1 VVKKGVR
8 LQGGPAVSRKTGRID
23 VHVGTQLRLRRLI
36 VGLSQEELGSRLG
49 ISFQQIQKYETGAN
63 RISAARLFEI
73 SRELDVPIS
82 WFFKDLPAEE
92 GQPSADPGLGAAD
105 VSDPRETGELL
116 RHFSSIEDHD
126 VRRKII
132 EMVAV
137 LAGRGRRVR

>member
-1 VVKKGVR
+1 M
-8 LQGGPAVSRKTGRID
+8 SRKTGRID

-73 SRELDVPIS
+73 SQELDVPIS

-92 GQPSADPGLGAAD
+92 GAPSASAPADPAVRSAER
-105 VSDPRETGELL
+105 SDPRETGELL

-132 EMVAV
+132 EMVEV
-137 LAGRGRRVR
+137 LAGRGRKVR